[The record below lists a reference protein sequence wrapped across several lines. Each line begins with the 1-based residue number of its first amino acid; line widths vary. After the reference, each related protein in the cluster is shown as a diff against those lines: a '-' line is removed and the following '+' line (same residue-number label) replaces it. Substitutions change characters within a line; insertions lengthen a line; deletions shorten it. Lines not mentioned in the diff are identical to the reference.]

1 MPIQRTTP
9 VRDGSTPGP
18 ANTTDTVGPVLMGD
32 PPNGQRIDAPI
43 VLTFSEPVRLGAGT
57 ISLLSLTAGQVY
69 SGPVTGNPYLAV
81 SGNTLT
87 FTPPQQLA
95 PVVWYTVMISAGA
108 ITDLAGNAAD
118 GGSVFYASFTS
129 GRSLVALDLTGSA
142 APDTLHGSDL
152 NDTIDGLGGADT
164 IFGYDGNDVLRGG
177 DEDPVIALGGLGD
190 TLVGGAGNDTLYGGA
205 GHEHLQGD
213 EGDDRLF
220 GGDDDDWLYGGAGDD
235 YLEGGAGND
244 RLEGGA
250 GRNALFGGAGDDI
263 LDAEAGSSG
272 TLDGGAGKDLLR
284 GFAGIDYAGGDGDDE
299 IVINFMTMN
308 PAPSM
313 VSGGSGNDVISL
325 KLHHFAQAVAT
336 MSGGDGAD
344 TYRIESLPSNME
356 GAAGLVVT
364 DFQAGAGGDLL
375 DLLALYNV
383 RGNGNAFFNGV
394 TRLVASG
401 GDTLVQLRDAHDRT
415 KTIYYTVFT
424 LKNVRPEQLTGA
436 NFTGGLDPHS
446 GTLGL
451 HFSGGAGDDVLE
463 GGPGADIL
471 SGFGG
476 NDALHGGDG
485 NDVLDG
491 GAGNDLLG
499 GGGGDN
505 TLRGGDGDDI
515 IVGGNTGASI
525 MEGGAGKDTLRSA
538 YGSDRMS
545 GGDGDDVLELVDPGI
560 EGRAGNTVLVSGDA
574 GDDIIR
580 IRSASFPA
588 TVLASGGA
596 GADTFIVHAITGLT
610 IQDFSRDDLLD
621 LRELLALRVRGPI
634 SANPF
639 GSLSYLKAVQEGS
652 QVWIYLDSDG
662 AAGARGAELVLKL
675 DNTQLSALSSAS
687 FAGGFDPG
695 GGSAGLNLRGTPGDD
710 TLLGAALDDTIDGG
724 DGADTIDGGAGND
737 RLFGGD
743 ESLAGIGDTIRGG
756 LGNDLLHGGAGDDR
770 LEGGDGDDLLYG
782 DSGGDRLN
790 GGLGNDRLEGG
801 EGNDTLDA
809 SPGDDYLS
817 GGAGDDVLAGYRVLE
832 DRVGGTVL
840 DGGDGNDLLYATSA
854 VRLVLGGAGDDV
866 IDVEAFGKPASLAPL
881 LVDMGDGNDRLV
893 YSYATAEPRPLR
905 VSGGAG
911 SDTYAFRDS
920 SSKWPL
926 LTITD
931 FHAGVGGDVLDVYSF
946 LASSARNGNPF
957 GASGHA
963 RLVQEGGNVLFQV
976 DRDGGAGPQG
986 WETRVVFE
994 NTRAADFTGANF
1006 LDGIR
1011 PDGSTGGLVLVGSGA
1026 SDTIDGGL
1034 LDDTLR
1040 GGGGADTLRGNAGA
1054 DRLHGDDGDD
1064 LLNGNEGDDVLDGGA
1079 GDDSLLGGTGN
1090 DTLSGGDGNDVLF
1103 GNGGDDLLDGGSGID
1118 TVVFDG
1124 AAADYRVQAQGVQ
1137 DLLLSDLRGG
1147 AGEGVDRLVGI
1158 ERLFFSNGASALAL
1172 DTGADGNAGQ
1182 AYRLYRAAF
1191 DREPELGGLGFW
1203 IEMLDRGVS
1212 LHAVSEGFTRSPEF
1226 IELYGAN
1233 PSNADIVTRLYRNIL
1248 DREPEKGGYDFWLAV
1263 LDEKRADLATVL
1275 AAFSEGPENSVA
1287 LAGLIAN
1294 GVAYQ
1299 PYLG

>member
-1 MPIQRTTP
+1 MPIQRTPP

-18 ANTTDTVGPVLMGD
+18 ANTTDTVGPVLTGD

-43 VLTFSEPVRLGAGT
+43 VLTFSEPVRLNAGT

-81 SGNTLT
+81 SGSTLT

-129 GRSLVALDLTGSA
+129 GRSLVALNLTGSA

-152 NDTIDGLGGADT
+152 DDTIDGLADADT
-164 IFGYDGNDVLRGG
+164 IFGYGGNDVLRGG
-177 DEDPVIALGGLGD
+177 DEDRATSVGGHGD
-190 TLVGGAGNDTLYGGA
+190 TLIGGAGNDIVYGGA
-205 GHEHLQGD
+205 GEDHLQGD

-220 GGDDDDWLYGGAGDD
+220 GEDGEDWLYGGAGDD
-235 YLEGGAGND
+235 YLDGGAGND
-244 RLEGGA
+244 HLDGGA
-250 GRNALFGGAGDDI
+250 GRNELFGGAGDDI
-263 LDAEAGSSG
+263 LDAEAGSGG

-284 GFAGIDYAGGDGDDE
+284 GFEGTSFAGGEGDDE
-299 IVINFMTMN
+299 IVINFMN
-308 PAPSM
+308 AHPGPAV
-313 VSGGSGNDVISL
+313 VSGGSGNDSIAL
-325 KLHHFAQAVAT
+325 RLHNVSQAAAT
-336 MSGGDGAD
+336 ISGGDGVD
-344 TYRIESLPSNME
+344 TYHLYGLPGTLE

-364 DFQAGAGGDLL
+364 DFKAGPGGDLI
-375 DLLALYNV
+375 DLLELTYV
-383 RGNGNAFFNGV
+383 RGGGNAFVNGMV
-394 TRLVASG
+394 RLTASG
-401 GDTLVQLRDAHDRT
+401 SDTLVQMREPGDRT
-415 KTIYYTVFT
+415 NTIYFTMLT
-424 LKNVRPEQLTGA
+424 LKGVRPEQLTGA
-436 NFTGGLDPHS
+436 NFTGGMDPTS

-451 HFSGGAGDDVLE
+451 SFSGGAGDDVLD
-463 GGPGADIL
+463 GGPGADVL
-471 SGFGG
+471 SGLAG
-476 NDALHGGDG
+476 NDILNGGAG

-491 GAGNDLLG
+491 GAGNDSISG
-499 GGGGDN
+499 GAGDN
-505 TLRGGDGDDI
+505 TLRGGDGDDVI
-515 IVGGNTGASI
+515 AGSYTGSNLI
-525 MEGGAGKDTLRSA
+525 EGGAGKDILRSNFA
-538 YGSDRMS
+538 SDRLY
-545 GGDGDDVLELVDPGI
+545 GGEGNDELVLADSGI
-560 EGRAGNTVLVSGDA
+560 LSYPGNTIVLSGDA
-574 GDDIIR
+574 GDDVIR
-580 IRSASFPA
+580 IRSAPVPA

-634 SANPF
+634 SGNPF
-639 GSLSYLKAVQEGS
+639 GSLGYLRAVQEGS

-662 AAGARGAELVLKL
+662 AAGAGGAELVLKL

-817 GGAGDDVLAGYRVLE
+817 GGAGDDVLAGYLVLE

-1203 IEMLDRGVS
+1203 LEMLDRGVS

-1233 PSNADIVTRLYRNIL
+1233 PSNADIVTRLYQNIL
-1248 DREPEKGGYDFWLAV
+1248 DREPEKSGYDFWLAV
-1263 LDEKRADLATVL
+1263 LNEKRADLATVL
-1275 AAFSEGPENSVA
+1275 AAFSEGPENSAAVY
-1287 LAGLIAN
+1287 GLIAN
-1294 GVAYQ
+1294 GVEYQ